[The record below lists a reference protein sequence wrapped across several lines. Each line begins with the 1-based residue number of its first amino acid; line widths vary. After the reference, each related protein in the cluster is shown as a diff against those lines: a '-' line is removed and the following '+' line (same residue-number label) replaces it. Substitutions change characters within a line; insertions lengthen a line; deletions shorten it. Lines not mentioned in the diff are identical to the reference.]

1 MDRYYR
7 KLCTLLL
14 SLILFCSAC
23 GDSVPTETPPDE
35 PNQLQTYTAVLI
47 DRSGEPAATSY
58 FAYAGDTTLVEI
70 LSALAE
76 TMHVSLDL
84 QSAAVTASTA
94 KIAVGPASILCTAD
108 SEETLRGYLNSI
120 YSTVRQNYG
129 VDKEVFITAGDGMTR
144 FGIDLTGVTAY
155 APTAPAVPEPAEGEL
170 TAEDAKLYAVNLT
183 YGMLANTEIDLVAVV
198 NEVIVIGEE
207 YYYDVSVSS
216 SADPGS
222 IMRRFA
228 ISFDGLS
235 AYLYNHKTDAFER
248 F

>member
-7 KLCTLLL
+7 KLCALLL
-14 SLILFCSAC
+14 PLILFCSAC
-23 GDSVPTETPPDE
+23 GDSVPTETQPDE
-35 PNQLQTYTAVLI
+35 PSQLQTYTAVLI
-47 DRSGEPAATSY
+47 DRSDEPAATSY
-58 FAYAGDTTLVEI
+58 FAYAGDTTLAEI

-76 TMHVSLDL
+76 AMQVSFDL
-84 QSAAVTASTA
+84 QSAEVTASAA
-94 KIAVGPASILCTAD
+94 KIAVGPASILCTAG

-129 VDKEVFITAGDGMTR
+129 VDKAVFITAGDGMTR
-144 FGIDLTGVTAY
+144 FGIDLTGAVAY
-155 APTAPAVPEPAEGEL
+155 TLASPTAPEPSEGEL
-170 TAEDAKLYAVNLT
+170 TAEDATLYAINLT
-183 YGMLANTEIDLVAVV
+183 YGMLTNTEIELVAVV
-198 NEVIVIGEE
+198 NEVIAIGDE

-228 ISFDGLS
+228 ISFDGHS

>member
-7 KLCTLLL
+7 KICALLL
-14 SLILFCSAC
+14 SFIFFCSAC
-23 GDSVPTETPPDE
+23 GDSVPIETQPDE
-35 PNQLQTYTAVLI
+35 PSQVQTYTAVLV
-47 DRSGEPAATSY
+47 DRSAEPAATSY
-58 FAYAGDTTLVEI
+58 FSYVGDTTLAEI
-70 LSALAE
+70 LAALAE

-84 QSAAVTASTA
+84 QSAEVAPSSA
-94 KIAVGPASILCTAD
+94 KITVGSASVLCTAE
-108 SEETLRGYLNSI
+108 SETRLRGYLDSI

-129 VDKEVFITAGDGMTR
+129 VDKAVFITAGDGTSR
-144 FGIDLTGVTAY
+144 FGIDLSGASAY
-155 APTAPAVPEPAEGEL
+155 APAAIAAPEPGEGEL
-170 TAEDAKLYAVNLT
+170 SAEDAKLYAINLT
-183 YGMLANTEIDLVAVV
+183 YGMLENTEIELVALV
-198 NEVIVIGEE
+198 NEVISIGEE

-228 ISFDGLS
+228 ISFDGHS